1 MGDGKH
7 YFIARMPDEPGA
19 LHRAAEIVKRYD
31 GNIERIHYDR
41 RIDPYVVFFE
51 VTCTDEEYASLADEL
66 KAIGYLQ
73 TSLGKLGFLK
83 FNVYLP
89 NRSGALFEFLN
100 FTTSA
105 KCNIAFLDFDDKSV
119 RPERL
124 TVSLTIDDISKVD
137 GLLEQ
142 LKSRYPLEILEYDTT
157 GRNLDDTV
165 FYIRFAQQMREIV
178 GEKEDEFLMK
188 LLSDV
193 NHIVQELTNLNIDP
207 KQVFQSVLETG
218 QALKE
223 TAGDGFY
230 ADVQRF
236 SISSHVELFAF
247 QLPCGG
253 NVFVL
258 QAEDEMVMI
267 DTGYG
272 SYHDD
277 LMHMLA
283 HHGLGDL
290 SRMHEIYLTHADA
303 DHSGGAGLMP
313 ARCHAHPGT
322 MRIIE
327 ESNRAYGSVSQ
338 SSVLEEVYTKLIN
351 LFSRFTPP
359 TNVRLIEGYSY
370 DLEGLAAIGLFR
382 VGDVDFLVLESLG
395 GHQHGQV
402 YFVSEWH
409 GLIFSGDSLINFHS
423 LTEERKRYN
432 ILAKN
437 LMTSVNVDSEMAEK
451 ERTLLLDLAKGLDE
465 KMKRSGRRCLVCG
478 GHGAVSTL
486 ENGKLVS
493 HGEMTR
499 YKNEKKV

>member
-1 MGDGKH
+1 MVAGKH
-7 YFIARMPDEPGA
+7 YFIAKMPDEPGA
-19 LHRAAEIVKRYD
+19 LHRAAEIVKRYK

-51 VTCTDEEYASLADEL
+51 VTCTEREYDSLTEEL

-73 TSLGKLGFLK
+73 TALNKLGFLK

-100 FTTSA
+100 FTTNA
-105 KCNIAFLDFDDKSV
+105 KCNIAFLDFDDKSP

-165 FYIRFAQQMREIV
+165 FYIRFAQQLREIV

-218 QALKE
+218 KALRD
-223 TAGDGFY
+223 TAGAGFY
-230 ADVQRF
+230 ADVQQFR
-236 SISSHVELFAF
+236 ISNHLDLYAF
-247 QLPCGG
+247 QMPCGG
-253 NVFVL
+253 NIFVL
-258 QAEDEMVMI
+258 KAPDEMVMI

-272 SYHDD
+272 SYHED
-277 LMHMLA
+277 LAHMLA
-283 HHGLGDL
+283 HYGLGDL
-290 SRMHEIYLTHADA
+290 SKLKAIYLTHADA
-303 DHSGGAGLMP
+303 DHAGGAGLFP
-313 ARCHAHPGT
+313 VPSHASTGT
-322 MRIIE
+322 VKIIE
-327 ESNRAYGSVSQ
+327 SSNRAYGSVSE

-351 LFSRFTPP
+351 LFSRFSPP
-359 TNVRLIEGYSY
+359 GNIREMRGVSDKVGGF
-370 DLEGLAAIGLFR
+370 DAIGLFR
-382 VGDVDFLVLESLG
+382 VGDVDFLVLEGLG
-395 GHQHGQV
+395 GHQHGHV
-402 YFVSEWH
+402 YFLSEGH
-409 GLIFSGDSLINFHS
+409 GLMFTGDSLINFHS
-423 LTEERKRYN
+423 LSEDRKKYN

-437 LMTSVNVDSEMAEK
+437 LMTSVNVDSEKAEEERKMLMDMA
-451 ERTLLLDLAKGLDE
+451 RSLDV
-465 KMKRSGRRCLVCG
+465 KMVKKGRRCLVCG
-478 GHGAVSTL
+478 GHGAVSVL
-486 ENGKLVS
+486 EGDRLTVNGEQVRFE
-493 HGEMTR
+493 GEM
-499 YKNEKKV
+499 KG

>member
-1 MGDGKH
+1 MGAGKH

-51 VTCTDEEYASLADEL
+51 VTCTDEQYESLAEEL

-165 FYIRFAQQMREIV
+165 FYIRFAQELREIV

-193 NHIVQELTNLNIDP
+193 NHIVQELTNQNIDP
-207 KQVFQSVLETG
+207 KQVFRSVLDTG
-218 QALKE
+218 QALRS
-223 TAGDGFY
+223 TVGSGFY

-236 SISSHVELFAF
+236 EVSDHLNMYAF

-253 NVFVL
+253 NIFVL
-258 QAEDEMVMI
+258 QACDEMVMI

-272 SYHDD
+272 SYHEDV
-277 LMHMLA
+277 LHMLA

-290 SRMHEIYLTHADA
+290 SLLHEIFLTHADA
-303 DHSGGAGLMP
+303 DHSGAAGLFP
-313 ARCHAHPGT
+313 VRCHAHPGT
-322 MRIIE
+322 MDIID
-327 ESNRAYGSVSQ
+327 SANRAYGSVSE

-359 TNVRLIEGYSY
+359 SNVRLIEGYSY
-370 DLEGLAAIGLFR
+370 DLGGFRAIGIFR

-402 YFVSEWH
+402 YFLSEWH
-409 GLIFSGDSLINFHS
+409 GLLFTGDSLINFHS
-423 LTEERKRYN
+423 LTEERKKYN

-451 ERTLLLDLAKGLDE
+451 ERVQLLELAKSIDE
-465 KMKRSGRRCLVCG
+465 KMAKKGRRCLVCG
-478 GHGAVSTL
+478 GHGAVSVLNGNRL
-486 ENGKLVS
+486 EN
-493 HGEMTR
+493 HGEIVR
-499 YKNEKKV
+499 YKNEKGV